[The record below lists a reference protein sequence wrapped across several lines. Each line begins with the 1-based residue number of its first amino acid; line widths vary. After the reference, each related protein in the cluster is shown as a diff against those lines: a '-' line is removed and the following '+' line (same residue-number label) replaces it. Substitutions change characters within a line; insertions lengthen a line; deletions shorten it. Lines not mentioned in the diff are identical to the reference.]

1 MPGELWFETISGGTC
16 KPSDTPRG
24 IWSLSELSGLKKV
37 AFVTTHFHTLG
48 YVLRDAKEGCR
59 SIRVEVN
66 RPNLL
71 VLAPINTA
79 PGSLLPIPLLGT
91 RHGRDLERFLASDKR
106 GKIPLS
112 LQVATFNTNGNQALV
127 DLCLR
132 FQIESGTLPPGR
144 SKPGLG

>member
-1 MPGELWFETISGGTC
+1 M
-16 KPSDTPRG
+16 
-24 IWSLSELSGLKKV
+24 
-37 AFVTTHFHTLG
+37 TTHFHILG
-48 YVLRDAKEGCR
+48 YVPRDAKEGCR

-71 VLAPINTA
+71 VFARDQYCAGQSP
-79 PGSLLPIPLLGT
+79 SDPLLGT

-112 LQVATFNTNGNQALV
+112 LHVATFNTNGNQALV

-132 FQIESGTLPPGR
+132 FPSNELYRKWDPSTWTL
-144 SKPGLG
+144 